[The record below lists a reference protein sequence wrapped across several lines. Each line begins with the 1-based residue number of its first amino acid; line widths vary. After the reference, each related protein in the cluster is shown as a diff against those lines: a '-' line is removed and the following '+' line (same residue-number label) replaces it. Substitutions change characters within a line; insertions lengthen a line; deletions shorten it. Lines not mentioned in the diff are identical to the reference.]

1 MSKPQKSANPA
12 KKGGFRLS
20 MAWLHTWS
28 GLWAGWVLFVIFLTG
43 TLGVFDE
50 AITRWM
56 KPEKPLVSEVSTTAE
71 QRGQAIRFAQA
82 FVEKVAPKGH
92 FWSVGLPNKDEPGI
106 QVFWEDEQEKFQ
118 NARLDP
124 ATGAE
129 IPKVAERETEGGHHF
144 VHMHY
149 EFHAGMAGVWLVGF
163 FTMAMLVALVSGI
176 VIHKRIFKDFF
187 TFRPRKG
194 QRSWLDAHN
203 AVAVLTLPFQLM
215 IAYTGLVVFYATYMP
230 AGIQGH
236 YSQNSAPMEAY
247 FADLLATPKHREET
261 NIAAPVVALDKL
273 LAQAESQLDRQ
284 ASFVVVEHPGD
295 TSASVRVFG
304 PFDEGD
310 GEKNLLRPSGG
321 RMNFDGVTGEVLDVQ
336 MPRTTRGG
344 DAQMVQGTL
353 RTLHEAAFGGYAVK
367 WLYFLCGMAGT
378 AMMATGSILFM
389 VKRRQKSLHEFG
401 NYTPRVYR
409 LIDVLNVAVIAGLS
423 VACIAF
429 LWANR
434 LISVA
439 IEHRS
444 QWELG
449 AFFAVWGLMLAHAAL
464 RPIGKAW
471 VEQLALAAALCAAL
485 PVVNAMTTGGQF
497 VQYTAQGDWLR
508 AGVEWTAIAL
518 GGLLAYAAW
527 RTHQKTNKPKP
538 LPAKKAE
545 NFEEKQALAQIP
557 SSQSAMKP
565 GVL

>member
-1 MSKPQKSANPA
+1 
-12 KKGGFRLS
+12 

-56 KPEKPLVSEVSTTAE
+56 KPEKPLAVELSTTPA
-71 QRGQAIRFAQA
+71 QRAQA
-82 FVEKVAPKGH
+82 VRHAQAHVEKVAPKGH
-92 FWSVGLPNKDEPGI
+92 FWSIGLPNKDEPGI
-106 QVFWEDEQEKFQ
+106 RVFWEDAQEKFQ
-118 NARLDP
+118 SAKLDA
-124 ATGAE
+124 ATGAV
-129 IPKVAERETEGGHHF
+129 IPKTVDRETEGGHHF

-149 EFHAGMAGVWLVGF
+149 EFQAGMAGVWLVGF

-236 YSQNSAPMEAY
+236 YRQNSAPQEAY
-247 FADLLATPKHREET
+247 FADLLATPKHRDET
-261 NIAAPVVALDKL
+261 HISAPVVALDKL
-273 LAQAESQLDRQ
+273 LARAETQLGRQ

-310 GEKNLLRPSGG
+310 GEKNLLTPSGG
-321 RMNFDGVTGEVLDVQ
+321 RMDFDGVTGETLDVQ

-344 DAQMVQGTL
+344 DAQMVQRTM
-353 RTLHEAAFGGYAVK
+353 RTLHEATFGGYAVK
-367 WLYFLCGMAGT
+367 WLYFLCGLAGT

-401 NYTPRVYR
+401 AQTPRVYR

-429 LWANR
+429 LWGNR
-434 LISVA
+434 LIPVG
-439 IEHRS
+439 IDKRP
-444 QWELG
+444 QWEMA
-449 AFFAVWGLMLAHAAL
+449 AFFGVWSLMLVHAAL
-464 RPIGKAW
+464 RPLKKAW
-471 VEQLALAAALCAAL
+471 VEQLALGAALCLAL
-485 PVVNAMTTGGQF
+485 PLVNALTTGRQF
-497 VQYTAQGDWLR
+497 VHYAAQGDWLR
-508 AGVEWTAIAL
+508 ASVEWTAMAL

-527 RTHQKTNKPKP
+527 RARNKARQKNQVNTPKTAP
-538 LPAKKAE
+538 VRKAESNEEKKA
-545 NFEEKQALAQIP
+545 KAHVPSAQT
-557 SSQSAMKP
+557 AMKS